1 MGNWKIRVGYLVLVG
16 AVSKEDRAG
25 HPRQKKTLKAR
36 LNRGHSHFAFW
47 CKTNH
52 YSPGLRSFSP
62 SYFQVKS
69 KSSFAW
75 SNSKGSDTTL
85 MLKWLVFFVGL
96 QLCQREGLSEERK
109 VFFKTYRHTVMNA
122 LQAFDLMYLHG
133 LWLPRGCA
141 LVLYSHFSLLLS
153 GYKSCARMMIDF
165 GCTGFGLKP
174 KFHGIAHLKY
184 SIRTDLKNGSAL
196 ILNPIHAGN
205 EQNEDKVGKTS
216 RLSKKLSTRTLTLRI
231 LQRYLLKKKALLRR
245 TQISGSIR
253 KVSKPG

>member
-1 MGNWKIRVGYLVLVG
+1 
-16 AVSKEDRAG
+16 
-25 HPRQKKTLKAR
+25 
-36 LNRGHSHFAFW
+36 
-47 CKTNH
+47 
-52 YSPGLRSFSP
+52 
-62 SYFQVKS
+62 
-69 KSSFAW
+69 
-75 SNSKGSDTTL
+75 
-85 MLKWLVFFVGL
+85 
-96 QLCQREGLSEERK
+96 
-109 VFFKTYRHTVMNA
+109 
-122 LQAFDLMYLHG
+122 
-133 LWLPRGCA
+133 
-141 LVLYSHFSLLLS
+141 
-153 GYKSCARMMIDF
+153 MMIDL

-205 EQNEDKVGKTS
+205 EQNEDKFGKTS